1 MIKKKLILFVWILL
15 GFGAVT
21 LFLMGASNKKSKPCQ
36 GINVEV
42 SRKAKQVFTDVQG
55 IKQSIIEAGGK
66 PGMPIGSINLPF
78 IESTIKQNPWINHVK
93 LYFDNNQVLQAIL
106 EENDP
111 IARIFT
117 LTGKSFYL
125 DTGAHFLP
133 TNKNI
138 VARIPVFTGF
148 PSDKTIL
155 SKPDSAVLIEMKSIA
170 EFVIKDT
177 FWNSFIAQID
187 YDPKDGYKLLPTVG
201 DQVIHIGNGDD
212 LEGKFNRLYSFYR
225 QVINRTGLKAYA
237 EIDVQYQGQVVA
249 IPAGNSTK
257 RAFTNSTTINHA
269 AGSSPPKVNKSTN
282 IIKNPIKK

>member
-1 MIKKKLILFVWILL
+1 MIKKKLILFVWLLL
-15 GFGAVT
+15 GFGAVA
-21 LFLMGASNKKSKPCQ
+21 LFLMGASSKKEKPCK

-66 PGMPIGSINLPF
+66 PGMAIGTINLPY
-78 IESTIKQNPWINHVK
+78 IESSIKQNPWINHVK
-93 LYFDNNQVLQAIL
+93 LYFDNDQVLQAIL

-111 IARIFT
+111 IARVFT
-117 LTGKSFYL
+117 KTGKSFYL

-148 PSDKTIL
+148 PSDKEVL
-155 SKPDSAVLIEMKSIA
+155 SKPDSAVLIEMKAIA
-170 EFVIKDT
+170 SFVINDT

-187 YDPKDGYKLLPTVG
+187 YDPKVGYKILPTVG
-201 DQVIHIGNGDD
+201 NQIIHIGNGEN
-212 LEGKFNRLYSFYR
+212 LESKFSRLYSFYR
-225 QVINRTGLKAYA
+225 QVISRTGLEAYA

-249 IPAGNSTK
+249 IPAPKTVHNASPP
-257 RAFTNSTTINHA
+257 AVASSL
-269 AGSSPPKVNKSTN
+269 SSPAPPKAATTVKPLNKP
-282 IIKNPIKK
+282 KRK